1 MNAIFRYTFVE
12 GHPPVR
18 DQAAFEKRLEE
29 RANLMDNAN
38 RVASILGLVLEKT
51 LQIEKRLKEQA
62 NPNTAPV
69 YADITR
75 QLARLLAPG
84 FMAHLPFKWLKEY
97 PRYLKGIEYRLEKLQ
112 GNLARDEASR
122 DVLAALEERYWQ
134 LDEAERGQL
143 TYYRF
148 LLEEFRVSLFAQ
160 PVGTSVSVSAKKL
173 EKEWTSAL
181 EKVGL

>member
-1 MNAIFRYTFVE
+1 M
-12 GHPPVR
+12 
-18 DQAAFEKRLEE
+18 
-29 RANLMDNAN
+29 
-38 RVASILGLVLEKT
+38 
-51 LQIEKRLKEQA
+51 
-62 NPNTAPV
+62 
-69 YADITR
+69 
-75 QLARLLAPG
+75 
-84 FMAHLPFKWLKEY
+84 
-97 PRYLKGIEYRLEKLQ
+97 Q